1 MAAWSRATFLLVISL
16 TLAACGSAPRKPE
29 APIAQQP
36 VPVVAPVVA
45 PVGVPPSLLPPPPP
59 PPRPIVIPPP
69 KIALVLGGGA
79 ARGFAHVGV
88 IKMLESQGLAPD
100 MIVGTSA
107 GSVVGALYAAGIT
120 GFDLQRRALDLDEKS
135 VSDWALPNRG
145 FIKGESLQKYINEA
159 VKGRTIDK
167 LAKPLGIVATD
178 LHSGESVVFRRG
190 NTGMAVRASSSV
202 PGVFQPVTIDGRE
215 FVDGGLTSPVP
226 VRAARDM
233 GADIVIAVD
242 ISQEPLRAKV
252 QGTIDVLLQTFLI
265 MGRTIAAQE
274 LQSADVVVSPAT
286 AELASAS
293 FDSRHLAILEGE
305 KAALAAVPR
314 IRERIAAR
322 EDRLRKAAQA
332 AQAAQRLQ

>member
-1 MAAWSRATFLLVISL
+1 MRPFAPFLLVALLL
-16 TLAACGSAPRKPE
+16 TACGSAPRKPE
-29 APIAQQP
+29 AP
-36 VPVVAPVVA
+36 VA
-45 PVGVPPSLLPPPPP
+45 PPPPVVTTPPVVPEPPPPKP

-100 MIVGTSA
+100 IIVGTSA
-107 GSVVGALYAAGIT
+107 GSVAGALYAAGFT
-120 GFDLQRRALDLDEKS
+120 GFELQRRALEMDEKS
-135 VSDWALPNRG
+135 ISDWALPNRG
-145 FIKGESLQKYINEA
+145 FIKGESLQKYINDA
-159 VKGRTIDK
+159 VKGRTIEK
-167 LAKPLGIVATD
+167 LPKPLGIVATD

-202 PGVFQPVTIDGRE
+202 PGVFQPVVIDGRE

-274 LQSADVVVSPAT
+274 LQAADVVVSPAT
-286 AELASAS
+286 AELATAS

-322 EDRLRKAAQA
+322 EERLRKAAQA
-332 AQAAQRLQ
+332 QQAP

>member
-1 MAAWSRATFLLVISL
+1 MAAWARASFLLGISL
-16 TLAACGSAPRKPE
+16 TLAACGSAPRKPDV
-29 APIAQQP
+29 PIAQQP

-100 MIVGTSA
+100 IIVGTSA

-145 FIKGESLQKYINEA
+145 FIKGESLQKYINDA
-159 VKGRTIDK
+159 VKGRAIDK
-167 LAKPLGIVATD
+167 LAKPLGVVATD

-226 VRAARDM
+226 VKAARDM

>member
-1 MAAWSRATFLLVISL
+1 MAACARATLLLVISL

-29 APIAQQP
+29 APIGQQP
-36 VPVVAPVVA
+36 VPVTAPVVA
-45 PVGVPPSLLPPPPP
+45 PVSVPPSLLPPPPP

-145 FIKGESLQKYINEA
+145 FIKGESLQKYINDA
-159 VKGRTIDK
+159 VKGRAIDK
-167 LAKPLGIVATD
+167 LAKPLGVVATD

-202 PGVFQPVTIDGRE
+202 PGVFQPVIIDGRE

-226 VRAARDM
+226 VKAARDM

-332 AQAAQRLQ
+332 AQAAQRQQ

>member
-1 MAAWSRATFLLVISL
+1 MRSTLLLIL
-16 TLAACGSAPRKPE
+16 ALLLAACGSTPRKPE
-29 APIAQQP
+29 PPVAQQLVVTAP
-36 VPVVAPVVA
+36 VTPPVV
-45 PVGVPPSLLPPPPP
+45 VPQPLPQPPPPP
-59 PPRPIVIPPP
+59 KPIVIPPP

-100 MIVGTSA
+100 LIVGTSA

-120 GFDLQRRALDLDEKS
+120 GFDLQRRAMDLDEKS

-145 FIKGESLQKYINEA
+145 FIKGESLQKYINDA
-159 VKGRTIDK
+159 VKGRPIEK
-167 LAKPLGIVATD
+167 LPKPLGVVATD
-178 LHSGESVVFRRG
+178 LHSGEMVVFRRG

-202 PGVFQPVTIDGRE
+202 PGVFQPVIIDGRE
-215 FVDGGLTSPVP
+215 YVDGGLTSPVP

-274 LQSADVVVSPAT
+274 LQGADVVVSPAT
-286 AELASAS
+286 AELASAN
-293 FDSRHLAILEGE
+293 FDSRNLAILEGE

-332 AQAAQRLQ
+332 AQR

>member
-1 MAAWSRATFLLVISL
+1 MRSTCVLVIAL
-16 TLAACGSAPRKPE
+16 TLAACGSAPRKPDV
-29 APIAQQP
+29 PIAQQP
-36 VPVVAPVVA
+36 VPVTAPVVT

>member
-1 MAAWSRATFLLVISL
+1 MRSTLLLITALLL
-16 TLAACGSAPRKPE
+16 TACGSAPRKPE
-29 APIAQQP
+29 PPVAQQP
-36 VPVVAPVVA
+36 VITTPVAPPVVV
-45 PVGVPPSLLPPPPP
+45 PPPPP
-59 PPRPIVIPPP
+59 PPTPRPIVIPPP

-100 MIVGTSA
+100 IIVGTSA

-145 FIKGESLQKYINEA
+145 FIKGESLQKYINDA
-159 VKGRTIDK
+159 VKGRAIDK
-167 LAKPLGIVATD
+167 LAKPLGVVATD

-226 VRAARDM
+226 VKAARDM

-286 AELASAS
+286 AELASAN
-293 FDSRHLAILEGE
+293 FDSRNLAILEGE

-332 AQAAQRLQ
+332 AQAAQRQQ